1 MKPSVMFLGHIVSSE
16 GVTTDPEKGRAIV
29 DITEQ
34 DLIEDGSDVPSQ
46 TK

>member
-1 MKPSVMFLGHIVSSE
+1 MSSE
-16 GVTTDPEKGRAIV
+16 GVATDPEKVRTIV